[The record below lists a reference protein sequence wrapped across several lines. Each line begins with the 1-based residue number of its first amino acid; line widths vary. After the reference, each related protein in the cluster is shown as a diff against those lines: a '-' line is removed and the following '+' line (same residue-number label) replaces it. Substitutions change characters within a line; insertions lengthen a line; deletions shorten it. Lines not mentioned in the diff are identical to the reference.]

1 MQALKCCI
9 LKLQTLWSNN
19 LLFNPD
25 IVIVWVSSTIVH
37 CNTTFTKMIQI
48 SFEVMI
54 NYIIAV
60 TLHARTN
67 NVMPF
72 CFCSCQLPFSQIL
85 SLLSLIYIGL
95 ILCSQPLL
103 NSNPLH
109 QRIATSKQDVVTTVA
124 AISVRFAFA
133 PVLFLP
139 WCFSTVF
146 ICKCRQTT
154 NVSEMTRILFGLFM
168 FYIWQSWAV
177 LHCKLHCLSRKF
189 TLCMLCGCSCKA
201 FWSATF
207 VMIL

>member
-1 MQALKCCI
+1 
-9 LKLQTLWSNN
+9 
-19 LLFNPD
+19 
-25 IVIVWVSSTIVH
+25 
-37 CNTTFTKMIQI
+37 MID
-48 SFEVMI
+48 
-54 NYIIAV
+54 YIIAV
-60 TLHARTN
+60 TSCDQRN
-67 NVMPF
+67 NVMSF
-72 CFCSCQLPFSQIL
+72 CSGSCQLPL
-85 SLLSLIYIGL
+85 SWVMLLLPWLYTGL
-95 ILCSQPLL
+95 TLCSHPLL